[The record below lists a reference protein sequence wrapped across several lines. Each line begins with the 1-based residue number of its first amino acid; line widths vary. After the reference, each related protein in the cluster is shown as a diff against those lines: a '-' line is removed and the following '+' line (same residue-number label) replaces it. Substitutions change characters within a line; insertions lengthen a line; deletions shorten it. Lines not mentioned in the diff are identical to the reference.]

1 MILLKK
7 FSKKIPSF
15 RHKTDIQLFD
25 NDKIAFSHK
34 SYHKNIKT
42 INLIKRKKIIYKSF
56 NYNLHC
62 LNSTNFNLIVKCFSY
77 QFKPYKKII
86 ICQTLDNISYNIPGI
101 DLLNP
106 GQVLFAHN
114 NFKFLIKNFCLR
126 GFSTLLWKLPIN
138 TICSNISNYNN
149 TKITFSK
156 SSGTFCKLKKNKK
169 SKKKLLLIE
178 LPSKQ
183 EKLLTKN
190 TKIFVGKNQNF
201 RTNELVEGKWGFG
214 FSLKKKINVRGVAMN
229 PVDHPNGGRTKT
241 VQPERSPWNWVAKKK
256 K

>member
-25 NDKIAFSHK
+25 NDKNYFPHNL
-34 SYHKNIKT
+34 YHKHINT
-42 INLIKRKKIIYKSF
+42 VNLIKRKKTIYKNFSC
-56 NYNLHC
+56 NLHS
-62 LNSTNFNLIVKCFSY
+62 LNFKNFNLIVKSFSY
-77 QFKPYKKII
+77 LSKPYKKII
-86 ICQTLDNISYNIPGI
+86 ICQSIDNITYFIPGI
-101 DLLNP
+101 EFLNP
-106 GQVLFAHN
+106 GQLIFSHD
-114 NFKFLIKNFCLR
+114 NFKFLIKDFCLR

-138 TICSNISNYNN
+138 TICSNLSNYNN
-149 TKITFSK
+149 TKISYSK
-156 SSGTFCKLKKNKK
+156 SSGTFCKIKKNKK
-169 SKKKLLLIE
+169 NKKKLLLIE
-178 LPSKQ
+178 LPSKK

-190 TKIFVGKNQNF
+190 TQIFVGKNQNF
-201 RTNELVEGKWGFG
+201 KVNELTEGKWGFS

-241 VQPERSPWNWVAKKK
+241 VQPERSPWNWIAKKK

>member
-1 MILLKK
+1 MILIKK

-15 RHKTDIQLFD
+15 RHKTDIQLYD
-25 NDKIAFSHK
+25 NQTTPFFQTN
-34 SYHKNIKT
+34 YHKEAKT
-42 INLIKRKKIIYKSF
+42 FNFIKRKKIFYKNF
-56 NYNLHC
+56 NYNTHC
-62 LNSTNFNLIVKCFSY
+62 LTSKNLILIVKHFSY
-77 QFKPYKKII
+77 KLKPYKKII
-86 ICQTLDNISYNIPGI
+86 VCQTIDNINYNIPGI
-101 DLLNP
+101 EFLNP
-106 GQVLFAHN
+106 GQIIFPLH
-114 NFKFLIKNFCLR
+114 NFKNLIQNFCLR

-156 SSGTFCKLKKNKK
+156 ASGTFCKLKKNKK
-169 SKKKLLLIE
+169 NKKKLLLVE

-201 RTNELVEGKWGFG
+201 KTNELIEGKWGFS